1 MREGVLETIEMDEAD
16 EFRRFLLA
24 LCPGQAL
31 RAQCEL
37 EVLLHG
43 HPGEKRGLL
52 VNQQPLGIGACNGMS
67 VDRDVAAA
75 GRDVSS
81 QGVQQ
86 CGFTAP
92 GRSKQTHE
100 FSRVDIQIDVL
111 QRLDVV
117 AVAVSELRDGN
128 LRHAPWPPLPWH
140 EETFGMESIRD
151 FLQEARHERPSY

>member
-1 MREGVLETIEMDEAD
+1 
-16 EFRRFLLA
+16 
-24 LCPGQAL
+24 
-31 RAQCEL
+31 
-37 EVLLHG
+37 
-43 HPGEKRGLL
+43 
-52 VNQQPLGIGACNGMS
+52 MS

-128 LRHAPWPPLPWH
+128 LRHAP
-140 EETFGMESIRD
+140 
-151 FLQEARHERPSY
+151 